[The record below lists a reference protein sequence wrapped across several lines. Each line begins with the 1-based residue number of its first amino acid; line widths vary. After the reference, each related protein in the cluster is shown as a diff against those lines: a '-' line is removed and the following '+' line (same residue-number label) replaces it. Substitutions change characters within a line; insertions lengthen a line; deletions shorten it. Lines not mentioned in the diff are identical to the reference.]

1 MTLIVGIFC
10 TMVST
15 IQRNRIKSLWF
26 SIVLLSMKTNLQ
38 KNNLTGV
45 LCRFQQEFVAF
56 LPSESPWRTQ
66 GFYLLICIFKI
77 PWDSA
82 CAVKIIIV
90 FHSVRKSKHFFAW
103 FNVQKS
109 IASQTKNTHWLQQ
122 GLSIQLSSTDRVTGP
137 REGHQICRRGT
148 IPGQRTSN
156 TPKRVIQLLKGPP
169 EREKLLLK
177 SM

>member
-1 MTLIVGIFC
+1 
-10 TMVST
+10 MVFGD
-15 IQRNRIKSLWF
+15 NE
-26 SIVLLSMKTNLQ
+26 M
-38 KNNLTGV
+38 
-45 LCRFQQEFVAF
+45 
-56 LPSESPWRTQ
+56 SP
-66 GFYLLICIFKI
+66 
-77 PWDSA
+77 
-82 CAVKIIIV
+82 VE
-90 FHSVRKSKHFFAW
+90 
-103 FNVQKS
+103 
-109 IASQTKNTHWLQQ
+109 Q